1 MSVGEVKTL
10 LTVPEA
16 ARALRIGRS
25 TAYDLAHAWLDSGGT
40 KGLPVVVIGGSLRVP
55 VVALERLFAIGGFG
69 PGWQSGLDGR
79 RTKTRPAAGGGDAA
93 DAGAASD
100 KPIGPKGAETIV
112 TSGASEPASEST
124 SNTDPP
130 PVESVTL
137 EAESAPPEPRTAKP
151 RPPRRRTI
159 TASAQLSLFDTPEP

>member
-16 ARALRIGRS
+16 ASALRIGRS

-69 PGWQSGLDGR
+69 AGWQSGLDGR
-79 RTKTRPAAGGGDAA
+79 RTRTKSAADSGDAA
-93 DAGAASD
+93 DACAAPD
-100 KPIGPKGAETIV
+100 KPLGPKDAETVV
-112 TSGASEPASEST
+112 TSAASEPT
-124 SNTDPP
+124 SKTDPP

-137 EAESAPPEPRTAKP
+137 EAEPAPPEPGTPKTR
-151 RPPRRRTI
+151 RPRRRTI
-159 TASAQLSLFDTPEP
+159 SSSDQLSLFDTAEP

>member
-16 ARALRIGRS
+16 ASALRIGRS

-79 RTKTRPAAGGGDAA
+79 RTKTRPAADSGDAA
-93 DAGAASD
+93 DACAASD
-100 KPIGPKGAETIV
+100 KPIGPKDAETV
-112 TSGASEPASEST
+112 VLSGASGALSKS
-124 SNTDPP
+124 DPS

-137 EAESAPPEPRTAKP
+137 EAESAPPEPRTPKP
-151 RPPRRRTI
+151 RRPRRRTI
-159 TASAQLSLFDTPEP
+159 SSSAQLSLFDTLEP